1 MPFAYVSIDSNSSF
15 VIDMRIGLYLFSN
28 DLRVEDNALLRL
40 ISTRCGQILFVYCP
54 LRRLFPSAYNAY
66 PPQHNAEPVRI
77 FTQATLANLAKQL
90 SAYDHSLY
98 HVERLEQLD
107 RLIKTHNITDI
118 GIAFQHGWA
127 ELNTV
132 HLLKT
137 RMPHLSFWH
146 AHNHTLFSAEKLP
159 FSVSAIPATFS
170 QFRKKTENS
179 VAIEPTLQ
187 KPIALPKPLHC
198 DLPVCSLDPSP
209 EALTEPWFNN
219 SALQALSAY
228 FSTRAAS
235 TYKQT
240 RNALHGDK
248 FSTGLSPWLANGSL
262 SARQV
267 YSALL
272 AYEQRCGANESTYWV
287 YFELLWREYFQWLA
301 LKQGRSLFVFKG
313 MSHTAPKTSF
323 YPERYQAW
331 CHGNTEFELVNAL
344 MHQLNT
350 SGWMSNRGRQI
361 VASCFVNE
369 LELDWRYGA
378 AYFEHHLIDY
388 DVASNYGNWQY
399 IAGVGADPRGG
410 RHFNIAKQTELFDPD
425 GQFIKR
431 YGGVAMQTQERDHNG
446 WPQK

>member
-1 MPFAYVSIDSNSSF
+1 MLFAYVSIDSNSLF
-15 VIDMRIGLYLFSN
+15 VIGMRIGLYLFSN

-40 ISTRCGQILFVYCP
+40 MSARCGQILFVYCP
-54 LRRLFPSAYNAY
+54 LRTFIPSAHGAY
-66 PPQHNAEPVRI
+66 PHQHYSKPVRI

-90 SAYDHSLY
+90 AAYDHSLY
-98 HVERLEQLD
+98 HIERFEQLTQ
-107 RLIKTHNITDI
+107 LIKTQGVTDI
-118 GIAFQHGWA
+118 GIAFQHGW
-127 ELNTV
+127 EEINRVRTLKQRME
-132 HLLKT
+132 HLT
-137 RMPHLSFWH
+137 FWH
-146 AHNHTLFSAEKLP
+146 AHNHTLFSAEQLP
-159 FSVSAIPATFS
+159 FSVSDIPATFS

-187 KPIALPKPLHC
+187 KPIALPKPMHC
-198 DLPVCSLDPSP
+198 DLPTSPLEPSR
-209 EALTEPWFNN
+209 EELVEPWFNN
-219 SALQALSAY
+219 SAPQALNDY
-228 FSTRAAS
+228 FHTRAAS
-235 TYKQT
+235 SYKQT

-272 AYEQRCGANESTYWV
+272 AYEQRCGANESTYWI

-301 LKQGRSLFVFKG
+301 LKQGRTLFLFKG
-313 MSHTAPKTSF
+313 MSDTAPNTSF

-410 RHFNIAKQTELFDPD
+410 RHFNIAKQSELFDPD
-425 GQFIKR
+425 GQFTKR
-431 YGGVAMQTQERDHNG
+431 YGGASIEVYERDHNG
-446 WPQK
+446 WPRH